1 MTRVEREKRIES
13 LKNRLFLLNMV
24 DRWTNE
30 DRDNIRKIEEELR
43 ELEEVAQIER
53 KDKDNK
59 RVVRLFFI
67 DRFLSEYS
75 DNSSVSLQLFRKLV
89 FQEQLN
95 KIGLETLK
103 FQCFSSSFIQFNYS

>member
-30 DRDNIRKIEEELR
+30 DRDNIRKIEEELK

-53 KDKDNK
+53 KEEDNK
-59 RVVRLFFI
+59 KSRKTLF
-67 DRFLSEYS
+67 Y
-75 DNSSVSLQLFRKLV
+75 
-89 FQEQLN
+89 
-95 KIGLETLK
+95 
-103 FQCFSSSFIQFNYS
+103 

>member
-43 ELEEVAQIER
+43 ELEEVA
-53 KDKDNK
+53 
-59 RVVRLFFI
+59 
-67 DRFLSEYS
+67 
-75 DNSSVSLQLFRKLV
+75 
-89 FQEQLN
+89 
-95 KIGLETLK
+95 
-103 FQCFSSSFIQFNYS
+103 

>member
-1 MTRVEREKRIES
+1 MTRVEREKRIEN

-53 KDKDNK
+53 KGGNN
-59 RVVRLFFI
+59 
-67 DRFLSEYS
+67 E
-75 DNSSVSLQLFRKLV
+75 N
-89 FQEQLN
+89 
-95 KIGLETLK
+95 
-103 FQCFSSSFIQFNYS
+103 

>member
-1 MTRVEREKRIES
+1 MTRVEREKRIEN

-53 KDKDNK
+53 KGRNN
-59 RVVRLFFI
+59 
-67 DRFLSEYS
+67 E
-75 DNSSVSLQLFRKLV
+75 N
-89 FQEQLN
+89 
-95 KIGLETLK
+95 
-103 FQCFSSSFIQFNYS
+103 